1 MASSG
6 SISTNKYTFNSGKT
20 LGLKL
25 SWSIKSQSIANNTS
39 TLSWTLQCEGTYPS
53 GYTVKAG
60 PVTATINGTK
70 VVNTTSRFDM
80 EGGGKYKKTGT
91 ITITHTADGSKTFS
105 ASVKAAIY
113 SASVNCTK
121 SGSWALTQINRYAL
135 ITGYPNFTDEENPTI
150 TYSNPGQL
158 ATNIQARLKWL
169 NADGVTE
176 ETTAWSSE
184 LGVEGGTYTF
194 DLSSYRSQLRAACP
208 NSNTLSVTYDVKS
221 ILDEVEYHDTKT
233 ATMNIVNANPT
244 IASNTITYLDTDPTT
259 VAKTGNNNQIIVQ
272 NQGVLRINIDTTKV
286 AALKS
291 ATIAEYALHFNGGG
305 QILTTDGNIKYT
317 TISQPNVA
325 GSVPV
330 DLFVFDSRGNDG
342 HFTLYIPICELSAP
356 SASYTLT
363 RENNFDTNTTLLV
376 NALYSSISNTN
387 ALTITAKYKQVG
399 ASSWAA
405 TVSVPNGSPGVVLPL
420 TKEFDWDVE
429 ILLADEYYT
438 SDDQT
443 VTYHK
448 TVYDTVVSKGKPLVF
463 FDKLRHSV
471 SVNGFPDANNQF
483 YVEGTVKSTGMV
495 TCPSMSW
502 TEITD
507 QYTITKTS
515 GNWTVLSY
523 NAFRCGNIIQFGIK
537 FKGNGNAVSSGSN
550 GWVGTLSGGPLPLY
564 EAKITGFYSGG
575 WGCFNIA
582 SNADG
587 GGCLARVC
595 GGTSITLSSSSG
607 FGLSGTFICVS

>member
-135 ITGYPNFTDEENPTI
+135 ITDYPNFTDEDNPMI
-150 TYSNPGQL
+150 TYSNPGGL
-158 ATNIQARLKWL
+158 ADNIYARI
-169 NADGVTE
+169 T
-176 ETTAWSSE
+176 WSSGSASAA
-184 LGVEGGTYTF
+184 LDWSPQLSNDGGTYTF
-194 DLSSYRSQLRAACP
+194 SLSDSDRATLRSSCAS
-208 NSNTLSVTYDVKS
+208 SNTLSITYDIKS
-221 ILDEVEYHDTKT
+221 TLDGVEYHDTKN

-244 IASNTITYLDTDPTT
+244 IASNAITYLDTDSTT

-286 AALKS
+286 SALKS
-291 ATIAEYALHFNGGG
+291 ATISSYDLKFNGVT
-305 QILTTDGNIKYT
+305 QTLTTSGNIKYAD
-317 TISQPNVA
+317 ISQPNVA
-325 GSVPV
+325 GSVPA
-330 DLFVFDSRGNDG
+330 DLTVVDSRGNSTL
-342 HFTLYIPICELSAP
+342 FTAYIPICELSAP

-387 ALTITAKYKQVG
+387 ALTINAKYKQVG
-399 ASSWAA
+399 ASSWVA

-420 TKEFDWDVE
+420 TKEYDWDVE

-448 TVYDTVVSKGKPLVF
+448 TVYDAVVSKGKPLVF

-471 SVNGFPDANNQF
+471 SVNGFPDADNQF

-495 TCPSMSW
+495 TCPSMNW
-502 TEITD
+502 VEITD

-515 GNWTVLSY
+515 GNWTIVSY
-523 NAFRCGNIIQFGIK
+523 NAYRCGNIVHFGIK

-550 GWVGTLSGGPLPLY
+550 GFVGTVSGGPLPVY
-564 EAKITGFYSGG
+564 EAKISGFYSGG

-582 SNADG
+582 NNADG

-595 GGTSITLSSSSG
+595 GGTSITLSSSSA
-607 FGLSGTFICVS
+607 FGLSGTFICV